1 MRPTANADETS
12 DWAIGALLLYAQV
25 GQCVLTC
32 SKLVHKR
39 YQRGRVDSPNTLL
52 AYKFAD
58 KNWQSPFID
67 ASGVKQLILVHAM
80 SCFKKSRSVLA
91 LELMLTL
98 FSHSNSVH
106 MVRNCVSVHCAG
118 LM

>member
-1 MRPTANADETS
+1 MDDQN
-12 DWAIGALLLYAQV
+12 V
-25 GQCVLTC
+25 
-32 SKLVHKR
+32 
-39 YQRGRVDSPNTLL
+39 PNTLL
-52 AYKFAD
+52 AYRLAD

-67 ASGVKQLILVHAM
+67 ASGVRQLMLVQAM
-80 SCFKKSRSVLA
+80 SCFKNSRRVLA
-91 LELMLTL
+91 FELMLTL